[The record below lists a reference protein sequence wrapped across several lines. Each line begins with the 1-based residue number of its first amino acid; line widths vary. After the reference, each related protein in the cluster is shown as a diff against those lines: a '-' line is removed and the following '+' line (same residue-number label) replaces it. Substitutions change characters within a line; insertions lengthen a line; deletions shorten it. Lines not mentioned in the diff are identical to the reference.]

1 MLELNT
7 LRADIS
13 MILCRSQQFFHGYI
27 FAGEDPTLVLES
39 ILASFGVPVE
49 PLDCWPRIKA
59 ESYAN
64 PSELAV

>member
-1 MLELNT
+1 MLELNR

-39 ILASFGVPVE
+39 ILAS
-49 PLDCWPRIKA
+49 
-59 ESYAN
+59 SYRC
-64 PSELAV
+64 PC